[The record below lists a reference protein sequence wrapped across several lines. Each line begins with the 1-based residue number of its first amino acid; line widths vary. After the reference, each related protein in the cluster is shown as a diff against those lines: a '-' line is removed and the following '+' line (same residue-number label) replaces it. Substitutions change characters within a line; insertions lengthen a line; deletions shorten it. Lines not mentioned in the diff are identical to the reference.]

1 MVDDLRL
8 VHELGQDTP
17 LRTADELSDV
27 RTRLL
32 LSFGSE
38 PAPAMNGRRAGLVVA
53 AAAPAS
59 DVPAAATL
67 TAAPQAVEL
76 GAARAARPPRRKFR
90 FALGFGVPAL
100 TAAAVVAGLL
110 ILAPADP
117 ITGPT
122 QPAHAADILHR
133 AAVSAATLPDIEP
146 RPDQFLYVKRA
157 SGELWL
163 SMDGTRDGQMTQ
175 TGSSEVSPLPGCRNG
190 VRATVDKND
199 KVQPGITEPCVPS
212 PAYPKLPDTAD
223 GMLAHLNGE
232 AAGNTSPTN
241 AAAKEALNLLE
252 ARYLRPKAR
261 AALFEALSRFDGVTV
276 VPDAVDGAGRH
287 GIGIGWSH
295 YGSPLQVLV
304 FDKQSHEYLGM
315 SGGGGVSELA
325 IVDNLGQRP

>member
-1 MVDDLRL
+1 MVDELRL

-27 RTRLL
+27 RTRLM
-32 LSFGSE
+32 LSFTASQAE
-38 PAPAMNGRRAGLVVA
+38 PAVTGRRAGLVVA
-53 AAAPAS
+53 AAN
-59 DVPAAATL
+59 VPAGVTL
-67 TAAPQAVEL
+67 TAVPEAVEL
-76 GAARAARPPRRKFR
+76 GTPRTVRPPRRKFR
-90 FALGFGVPAL
+90 FALGFGLPAL

-133 AAVSAATLPDIEP
+133 AAVSAATLPDVEP
-146 RPDQFLYVKRA
+146 RPDQFLYVKRTV
-157 SGELWL
+157 GELWL

-175 TGSSEVSPLPGCRNG
+175 AGSPEVSPLPGCRNG
-190 VRATVDKND
+190 RKATVDRYD
-199 KVQPGITEPCVPS
+199 KIQPSITEPCVPR

-223 GMLAHLNGE
+223 GMLAYLNGE

-241 AAAKEALNLLE
+241 AAAKEAMDLLE

-261 AALFEALSRFDGVTV
+261 AALFEALSRFEGVTV

-295 YGSPLQVLV
+295 YGSALQVLV

-315 SGGGGVSELA
+315 SGGGGVSELS
-325 IVDNLGQRP
+325 IVDAAGQRP